1 MNKKIILASGSP
13 RRKEILEN
21 IGIEFT
27 VVKSVADES
36 SINPE
41 GIPVSVYVQ
50 ELALLKATE
59 VKSRVSAKNAIVIG
73 ADTVVSVDGKILGK
87 PANDEEAYN
96 MLKSLSGKT
105 HQVYTGYC
113 GISTDDGS
121 AVCESICTDVTFAEL
136 SDEEIYD
143 YIHTGECNDK
153 ADNSIWNTNNIR
165 YEWQDKAGGYAIQ
178 GYFARFVKRID
189 GDYYNV
195 VGLPISRLYQTL
207 KNEFDF
213 KI

>member
-96 MLKSLSGKT
+96 MLKSLSGKI

-121 AVCESICTDVTFAEL
+121 AVCESVCTDVTFAEL

-153 ADNSIWNTNNIR
+153 AGA
-165 YEWQDKAGGYAIQ
+165 YGIQ
-178 GYFARFVKRID
+178 GKGVMLVEKIE
-189 GDYYNV
+189 GDYFNV
-195 VGLPISRLYQTL
+195 VGLPVRSLVNML
-207 KNEFDF
+207 KREFNF
-213 KI
+213 N

>member
-36 SINPE
+36 SINSE
-41 GIPVSVYVQ
+41 GIPVSLYVQ

-59 VKSRVSAKNAIVIG
+59 VKSRVTAKNAIVIG
-73 ADTVVSVDGKILGK
+73 ADTVVSIDGKILGK

-121 AVCESICTDVTFAEL
+121 AVCESVCTDVTFADL
-136 SDEEIYD
+136 SDKEIYD
-143 YIHTGECNDK
+143 YIHTGE
-153 ADNSIWNTNNIR
+153 S
-165 YEWQDKAGGYAIQ
+165 YDKAGGYGIQ
-178 GYFARFVKRID
+178 GKGVMLVEKIE
-189 GDYYNV
+189 GDYFNV
-195 VGLPISRLYQTL
+195 VGLPVRSLVNML
-207 KNEFDF
+207 KREFDF
-213 KI
+213 

>member
-41 GIPVSVYVQ
+41 GIPVSIYVQ

-73 ADTVVSVDGKILGK
+73 ADTVVSIDGKILGK

-113 GISTDDGS
+113 GISTDDGM
-121 AVCESICTDVTFAEL
+121 AVCESVCTNVTFANL
-136 SDEEIYD
+136 SDEEIYE
-143 YIHTGECNDK
+143 YIHTGEC
-153 ADNSIWNTNNIR
+153 S
-165 YEWQDKAGGYAIQ
+165 DKAGGYGIQ
-178 GYFARFVKRID
+178 GKGVMLVEKIE
-189 GDYYNV
+189 GDYFNV
-195 VGLPISRLYQTL
+195 VGLPVRSLVNML
-207 KNEFDF
+207 KKEFNF
-213 KI
+213 N

>member
-153 ADNSIWNTNNIR
+153 AGA
-165 YEWQDKAGGYAIQ
+165 YGIQ
-178 GYFARFVKRID
+178 GKGVMLVEKIE
-189 GDYYNV
+189 GDYFNV
-195 VGLPISRLYQTL
+195 VGLPVRSLVNML
-207 KNEFDF
+207 KREFNF
-213 KI
+213 N

>member
-36 SINPE
+36 SINSE
-41 GIPVSVYVQ
+41 GIPVSLYVQ

-59 VKSRVSAKNAIVIG
+59 VKSRVTAKNAIVIG
-73 ADTVVSVDGKILGK
+73 ADTVVSIDGKILGK

-121 AVCESICTDVTFAEL
+121 AVCESVCTDVTFADL
-136 SDEEIYD
+136 SDKEIYD
-143 YIHTGECNDK
+143 YIHTGE
-153 ADNSIWNTNNIR
+153 S
-165 YEWQDKAGGYAIQ
+165 YDKAGGYGIQ
-178 GYFARFVKRID
+178 GKGAMLVQKIE
-189 GDYYNV
+189 GDYFNV
-195 VGLPISRLYQTL
+195 VGLPVRSLVNML
-207 KNEFDF
+207 KREFEF
-213 KI
+213 

>member
-121 AVCESICTDVTFAEL
+121 AVCESVCTDVTFAEL

-153 ADNSIWNTNNIR
+153 AGA
-165 YEWQDKAGGYAIQ
+165 YGIQ
-178 GYFARFVKRID
+178 GKGVMLVEKIE
-189 GDYYNV
+189 GDYFNV
-195 VGLPISRLYQTL
+195 VGLPVRSLVNML
-207 KNEFDF
+207 KREFNF
-213 KI
+213 N

>member
-96 MLKSLSGKT
+96 MLKSLSGKK

-121 AVCESICTDVTFAEL
+121 AVCESVCTDVTFAEL

-153 ADNSIWNTNNIR
+153 AGA
-165 YEWQDKAGGYAIQ
+165 YGIQ
-178 GYFARFVKRID
+178 GKGVMLVEKIE
-189 GDYYNV
+189 GDYFNV
-195 VGLPISRLYQTL
+195 VGLPVRSLVNML
-207 KNEFDF
+207 KREFNF
-213 KI
+213 N

>member
-59 VKSRVSAKNAIVIG
+59 VESRVSAKNAIVIG

-121 AVCESICTDVTFAEL
+121 AVCESVCTDVTFAEL

-153 ADNSIWNTNNIR
+153 AGA
-165 YEWQDKAGGYAIQ
+165 YGIQ
-178 GYFARFVKRID
+178 GKGVMLVEKIE
-189 GDYYNV
+189 GDYFNV
-195 VGLPISRLYQTL
+195 VGLPVRSLVNML
-207 KNEFDF
+207 KREFNF
-213 KI
+213 N

>member
-36 SINPE
+36 SINSE
-41 GIPVSVYVQ
+41 GIPVSLYVQ

-59 VKSRVSAKNAIVIG
+59 VKSRVTAKNAIVIG
-73 ADTVVSVDGKILGK
+73 ADTVVSIDGKILGK

-121 AVCESICTDVTFAEL
+121 AVCESVCTDVTFADL
-136 SDEEIYD
+136 SDKEIYD
-143 YIHTGECNDK
+143 YIHTGE
-153 ADNSIWNTNNIR
+153 S
-165 YEWQDKAGGYAIQ
+165 YDKAGGYGIQ
-178 GYFARFVKRID
+178 GKGAMLVEKIE
-189 GDYYNV
+189 GDYFNV
-195 VGLPISRLYQTL
+195 VGLPVRSLVNML
-207 KNEFDF
+207 KREFDF
-213 KI
+213 